1 MKKIKVLIVDDQTLM
16 RDGLKTIL
24 NYQEDI
30 EVVSTASSGFDALKK
45 LEENTVDVVLMD
57 IRMEGMNGL
66 ECTKLIK
73 EKYPHIVVLILTTFN
88 EEEYIKDS
96 LRAKAGGYLLKDIEG
111 DKLVETIKYAYA
123 GNLIMPSSVAAKL
136 SNIFNDSTPE
146 RAEVDSENE
155 IHFSRLEKDI
165 IKLMVEG
172 YTNKQI
178 ASLLHI
184 SYGTVKNYVSQIYEK
199 IGISERVKAV
209 TSLKAML
216 KL

>member
-1 MKKIKVLIVDDQTLM
+1 MGQIKVLIVDDQTLM

-30 EVVSTASSGFDALKK
+30 EVVGTAYNGLEALKK
-45 LEENTVDVVLMD
+45 LEENAVDVVLMD

-73 EKYPHIVVLILTTFN
+73 EKYPNIVVLILTTFN

-96 LRAKAGGYLLKDIEG
+96 LKVKAGGYLLKDMEG

-136 SNIFNDSTPE
+136 SNIFNESTNDE
-146 RAEVDSENE
+146 AEDDKENE

-172 YTNKQI
+172 CTNKQI

-199 IGISERVKAV
+199 IGVSERVKAV
-209 TSLKAML
+209 AALKAIL
-216 KL
+216 KF